1 MSVMCSIQN
10 LKLSFGDKVIFDGSD
25 FVLGHNEKI
34 GLIGLNGKG
43 KSSLFKI
50 LHGQLS
56 PDTNPQ
62 FIFDKASEKMGA
74 DKEFTTYLVSQ
85 NFKVPE
91 KEVMVKDYYIYI
103 DPKLSELNKKYQSA
117 LENEDFDQQEQCMHE
132 MEHLKFWELAN
143 RYESYVKS
151 FGLEDLNADVRKL
164 SGGEQRKILI
174 ALGLLAD
181 ANLILWDEPTNHL
194 DIESIQKLEE
204 ELIALNKTF
213 IIISHDR
220 HLLSKVCDRIVHI
233 QEGKILSYKGSY
245 ADYLETIQAQEEQ
258 RVKSLTKLRNTLR
271 REQDWMNQGIKARG
285 TRSKKRVEGYE
296 NLKGRVSELKNK
308 AKSNIELS
316 INDSNR
322 KTKKLIELEDAV
334 LKIENR
340 ILINNFNLRLGMG
353 DKIGIIGDNGV
364 GKSTLMRALIDQS
377 FLEAKRFYQADQLS
391 INYFDQKIEKFDLSK
406 TPFKYLGEG
415 EDFIHFK
422 DGRKIHVN
430 AYFQKFLFDKGEI
443 NRPLSS
449 FSGGELKRLQLA
461 FNLKEEA
468 DVWIFDEPTNDLDIE
483 SIEILEETLSQFKGT
498 VIVIS
503 HDRTFLENV
512 TNKVLYIHDQKLE
525 KFEAGYSQVQDYID
539 LINIEKSYSDNA
551 GLLHNSDGQSTQEG
565 QSEEAALLHNEDK
578 PKKKLSNKEKELLKK
593 LPQKIKELEKTIE
606 SIDKE
611 ISAFDFSNMDS
622 EASLKL
628 NQLNAEK
635 ENLELELLECYEF
648 QESLS

>member
-1 MSVMCSIQN
+1 MSVLSSIQN
-10 LKLSFGDKVIFDGSD
+10 LKLSFGDKVIFEGSD
-25 FVLGHNEKI
+25 FVIQHGEKI

-50 LHGQLS
+50 LNGDLT
-56 PDTNPQ
+56 PDTNPL
-62 FIFDKASEKMGA
+62 FIFDRASEKLGA
-74 DKEFTTYLVSQ
+74 DKEYSTYLVTQ
-85 NFKVPE
+85 NFKIPQT
-91 KEVMVKDYYIYI
+91 EVKVKDYYIFI
-103 DPKLSELNKKYQSA
+103 DPQLNELNARYQKA
-117 LENEDFDQQEQCMHE
+117 LEQEDFDAQEKCMHD
-132 MEHLKFWELAN
+132 MEHLKFWDRGN
-143 RYESYVKS
+143 RFESYVRS
-151 FGLEDLNADVRKL
+151 FGIENLETDVRTL

-174 ALGLLAD
+174 ALGLLSD

-204 ELIALNKTF
+204 ELVALNKSF

-233 QEGKILSYKGSY
+233 SEGKILSYKGSY
-245 ADYLETIQAQEEQ
+245 ADYLETIQAQEEL
-258 RVKSLTKLRNTLR
+258 RLKSLTKLRNTLR

-296 NLKGRVSELKNK
+296 NLKHKVSDLKSK
-308 AKSNIELS
+308 AKSSIELN
-316 INDSNR
+316 INDSQR
-322 KTKKLIELEDAV
+322 KSKKLIEVENARLQIGERV
-334 LKIENR
+334 LIAD
-340 ILINNFNLRLGMG
+340 FNLRLGMG

-364 GKSTLMRALIDQS
+364 GKSTLMKALIDQS
-377 FLEAKRFYQADQLS
+377 FLESERFYQADQIS
-391 INYFDQKIEKFDLSK
+391 INYFDQKIEKFDLTK
-406 TPFKYLGEG
+406 TPFQYLGEG

-512 TNKVLYIHDQKLE
+512 TNKIFYIHDQKLE

-539 LINIEKSYSDNA
+539 LINIEKSYQDEESLKEEN
-551 GLLHNSDGQSTQEG
+551 QSLAV
-565 QSEEAALLHNEDK
+565 SEPEVPKE
-578 PKKKLSNKEKELLKK
+578 KKKLSNKEKELIKK
-593 LPQKIKELEKTIE
+593 LPQKIAQLEKRIE
-606 SIDKE
+606 AIENELSEIDYSQLD
-611 ISAFDFSNMDS
+611 SA
-622 EASLKL
+622 ASMNL
-628 NQLNAEK
+628 NNLNTEK
-635 ENLELELLECYEF
+635 ESLEMELLECYEL
-648 QESLS
+648 QENLS